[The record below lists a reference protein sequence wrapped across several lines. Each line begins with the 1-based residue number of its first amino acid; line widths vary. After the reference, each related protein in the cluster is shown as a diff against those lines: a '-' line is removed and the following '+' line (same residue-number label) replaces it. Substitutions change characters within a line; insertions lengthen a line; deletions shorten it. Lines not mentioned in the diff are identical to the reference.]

1 MLLGAGQNTTLAA
14 TSVTIKIEWT
24 PQDGMRD
31 LDAVAVVLGAPGST
45 RDDADLVFF
54 NAPEHPRGIAT
65 VEVTVVPG
73 RPAITVDLSRCAPS
87 DECLV
92 AVSNDAGPL
101 LSGVPLRVAVDGAG
115 TSLVS
120 TELTAVGTESVLVL
134 LELYRRQGAWKVR
147 AVGQGYDGGLAA
159 LVTPLRVPR
168 RGTTVQRCRR
178 PATHAPRSCPR
189 RH

>member
-1 MLLGAGQNTTLAA
+1 
-14 TSVTIKIEWT
+14 
-24 PQDGMRD
+24 MRD

-73 RPAITVDLSRCAPS
+73 RAAITVDLSRCAPS
-87 DECLV
+87 DERLVV

-120 TELTAVGTESVLVL
+120 TELTAVGTESALVL
-134 LELYRRQGAWKVR
+134 LEL
-147 AVGQGYDGGLAA
+147 
-159 LVTPLRVPR
+159 
-168 RGTTVQRCRR
+168 
-178 PATHAPRSCPR
+178 
-189 RH
+189 